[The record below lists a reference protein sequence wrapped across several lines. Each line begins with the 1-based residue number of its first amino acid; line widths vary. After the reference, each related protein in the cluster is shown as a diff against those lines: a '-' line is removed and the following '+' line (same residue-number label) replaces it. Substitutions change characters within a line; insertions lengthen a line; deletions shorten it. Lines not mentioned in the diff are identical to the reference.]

1 VKIRRDFSFGNAK
14 MSSELPFPFVEKL
27 PARQTSL
34 FDPGLSSAFAI
45 EAFPGLCGD
54 VRNRQEQAWI

>member
-1 VKIRRDFSFGNAK
+1 MKIRRGSSSFNAK
-14 MSSELPFPFVEKL
+14 MASDLPVSFVEKL

-34 FDPGLSSAFAI
+34 FDPGLSSAFAG
-45 EAFPGLCGD
+45 EALLGLCIN